1 MMHTAL
7 IPVFIRE
14 FNLTIFEAGLLVS
27 IPLALSVSMSLPY
40 GFITDR
46 VDPRKLMILSLL
58 MSGLSGLAVSQAR
71 SFLTLST
78 AVLHTAILNNLS
90 SASADHSK

>member
-1 MMHTAL
+1 MVAIRCSITHTFIHVFTMMHTAL

-58 MSGLSGLAVSQAR
+58 MSGLSGLAVS
-71 SFLTLST
+71 
-78 AVLHTAILNNLS
+78 
-90 SASADHSK
+90 